1 MGPKKQIN
9 KSNEKIK
16 LIYSANKLSKV
27 LFKFLPI
34 PLYWDAGNTNG
45 YSDRPTCA
53 HSRIPIDLIV
63 SGISMRLFQAS
74 QIASMIAS

>member
-34 PLYWDAGNTNG
+34 PLYWDAGN
-45 YSDRPTCA
+45 
-53 HSRIPIDLIV
+53 L
-63 SGISMRLFQAS
+63 
-74 QIASMIAS
+74 